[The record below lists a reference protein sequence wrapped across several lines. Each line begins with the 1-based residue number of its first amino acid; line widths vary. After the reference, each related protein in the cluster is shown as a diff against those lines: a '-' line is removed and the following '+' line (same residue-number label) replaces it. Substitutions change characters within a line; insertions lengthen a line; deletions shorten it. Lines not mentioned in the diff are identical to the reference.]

1 MRERPILFSAPMV
14 RAILA
19 GTKTQTRRIMKP
31 RKDRAIGCDLA
42 CHELAGEV
50 NAGDYMNAPWA
61 PGDRLWVRETHA
73 VVPRTAYAWSYG
85 VEQVIRPDDDH
96 DAAIFRAGWDR
107 SSSGFSWRP
116 SIHMPR
122 WASRITLE
130 VTGVRCERLRDIS
143 EADAQAEGVER
154 TVTGDGWRRY
164 ADPSWE
170 AVGLPPFADARSSFR
185 SLWEHING
193 TGSWDAN
200 PWIWVV
206 SFRRLDAK
214 EAGS

>member
-1 MRERPILFSAPMV
+1 MTERPILFSDPMV

-19 GTKTQTRRIMKP
+19 GAKTQTRRIMKP
-31 RKDRAIGCDLA
+31 QPTRVDGGVPFGDGPKWARATPGSAVIGCP
-42 CHELAGEV
+42 HGKR
-50 NAGDYMNAPWA
+50 
-61 PGDRLWVRETHA
+61 GDRLWVREAHYIIGEYRE
-73 VVPRTAYAWSYG
+73 VF
-85 VEQVIRPDDDH
+85 
-96 DAAIFRAGWDR
+96 FRATQDSNNSPTLSWPGP
-107 SSSGFSWRP
+107 WRP

-154 TVTGDGWRRY
+154 TVTGDGWSRY
-164 ADPSWE
+164 ADSSWE

-200 PWIWVV
+200 PWILVV